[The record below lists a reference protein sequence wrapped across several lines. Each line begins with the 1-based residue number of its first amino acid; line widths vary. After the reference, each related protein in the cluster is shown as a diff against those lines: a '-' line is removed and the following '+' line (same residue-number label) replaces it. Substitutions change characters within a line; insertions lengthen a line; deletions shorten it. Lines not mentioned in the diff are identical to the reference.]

1 MKKKAIISLS
11 IILAVLVTTFIFM
24 VTIPEKKNDAI
35 RQMTINNVDL
45 SKLDNGTY
53 NGEFAYG
60 RYTYKVEVAVSGHII
75 ESIKV
80 EHGRDNKHAKA
91 AEGVID
97 NVISKQAIDVEVISG
112 ATTTS
117 KAILKAVEYALSN

>member
-1 MKKKAIISLS
+1 MKKNVIISLS
-11 IILAVLVTTFIFM
+11 IILAALVTTFVFM

-60 RYTYKVEVAVSGHII
+60 RYTYKVEVAVSNHTI
-75 ESIKV
+75 EGIKV
-80 EHGRDNKHAKA
+80 HHGRDSKHAKA
-91 AEGVID
+91 AEGVVD
-97 NVISKQAIDVEVISG
+97 NIISKQATNVEVISG

-117 KAILKAVEYALSN
+117 KAILKAVEYALSK

>member
-1 MKKKAIISLS
+1 MKKKVIISLS
-11 IILAVLVTTFIFM
+11 IILAALVTTFIFM
-24 VTIPEKKNDAI
+24 VAIPEKKNDEI

-60 RYTYKVEVAVSGHII
+60 RYTYKAEVAVSNHII

-80 EHGRDNKHAKA
+80 EHGRDSIHAKE